1 MIETL
6 QSLWAGCLQMLN
18 LYDLAIIMLGSMV
31 GTVVGALPGLGP
43 SAGLALMIPLTFT
56 MDANAGLSLLVGVYM
71 GCMFG
76 GRITSILINTP
87 GDAPAIM
94 TCQDGYPLMCQGRG
108 GFALGLSAI
117 SSFVGGACGLLVLI
131 FLAPVITP
139 LVINFGAPEYFMLL
153 LLGLCTI
160 ALLAGDSMLKAIF
173 MTAFGFLIGLV
184 GCDFISGYTRFCYVP
199 DLLEGIEFVVVIMG
213 MYGIG
218 EVLNNVEH
226 QTHLDLG
233 KPNFKMSEYIPSFKE
248 LKESAGSIVRGSV
261 IGTVIGILPAAGGTV
276 ATFLSYA
283 TEKKI
288 AKDPNKFGHGDPRG
302 LAAPEAANNASV
314 GGALVPLITLGI
326 PGSGGTAIMLGVLIM
341 FGMRPGPLLM
351 AESGDIVWAMIAA
364 LCIANVF
371 LLLSNLL
378 MIPVFVNTIRLVEK
392 NLSML
397 VLALCC
403 VGAYALNYNYFNVW
417 LMLIFGLFG
426 YIVKK
431 FKMPAGPL
439 ILSVVLA
446 PSLESYFRQAL
457 MISKGSYSIF
467 VTRPVSLVI
476 LIIIV
481 GLFAYGVISKQMK
494 KKKAAAPA
502 ASEAAAEDDNDDK
515 E

>member
-1 MIETL
+1 MIAIL
-6 QSLWAGCLQMLN
+6 QDLWGGCLQMLT
-18 LYDLAIIMLGSMV
+18 LYNLAIIMLGSMV

-56 MDANAGLSLLVGVYM
+56 MQPASGLALLTGVYM

-108 GFALGLSAI
+108 GFALGISAI
-117 SSFVGGACGLLVLI
+117 SSFVGGTFGLIVLI
-131 FLAPVITP
+131 FLAPTIAS

-160 ALLAGDSMLKAIF
+160 ALLAGDSVIKALF

-184 GCDFISGYTRFCYVP
+184 GCDFVSGYTRFCYFP
-199 DLLEGIEFVVVIMG
+199 ELLEGVEFVVVIMG

-218 EVLNNVEH
+218 EVLSNVEN

-233 KPNFKMSEYIPSFKE
+233 KPNFKMREYLPTMKE
-248 LKESAGSIVRGSV
+248 LKETSGATLRGSL
-261 IGTVIGILPAAGGTV
+261 IGTVIGILPAAGGTI
-276 ATFLSYA
+276 ATFLAYA
-283 TEKKI
+283 TEKKV
-288 AKDPNKFGHGDPRG
+288 AKDASKFGHGDPRG

-314 GGALVPLITLGI
+314 GGALVPLITMGI

-351 AESGDIVWAMIAA
+351 TESGDIVWAMIAG
-364 LCIANVF
+364 LCMANIF
-371 LLLSNLL
+371 LLISNLL
-378 MIPVFVNTIRLVEK
+378 MIPLFVNTIRLVEK

-397 VLALCC
+397 VIALCC
-403 VGAYALNYNYFNVW
+403 VGAYALNYSYFNVW
-417 LMLIFGLFG
+417 LMLVFGLFG
-426 YIVKK
+426 FIVKK

-446 PSLESYFRQAL
+446 SSLEGYFRQSL
-457 MISKGSYSIF
+457 MLSKGSYMIF

-476 LIIIV
+476 LILIV
-481 GLFAYGVISKQMK
+481 VTFAYGVISKRVK
-494 KKKAAAPA
+494 KSKDAK
-502 ASEAAAEDDNDDK
+502 
-515 E
+515 

>member
-1 MIETL
+1 MIAIL
-6 QSLWAGCLQMLN
+6 QNLWGGCLQMLT
-18 LYDLAIIMLGSMV
+18 LYNLAIIMLGSMV

-56 MDANAGLSLLVGVYM
+56 MQPASGMALLTGVYM

-108 GFALGLSAI
+108 GFALGISAI
-117 SSFVGGACGLLVLI
+117 SSFVGGTFGLIVLI
-131 FLAPVITP
+131 FLAPTIAS

-160 ALLAGDSMLKAIF
+160 ALLAGDSVIKALF

-184 GCDFISGYTRFCYVP
+184 GCDFVSGYTRFCYFP
-199 DLLEGIEFVVVIMG
+199 ELLEGVEFVVVIMG

-218 EVLNNVEH
+218 EVLSNVEN

-233 KPNFKMSEYIPSFKE
+233 KPNFKMREYLPTMKE
-248 LKESAGSIVRGSV
+248 LKETSGATLRGSL
-261 IGTVIGILPAAGGTV
+261 IGTVIGILPAAGGTI
-276 ATFLSYA
+276 ATFLAYA
-283 TEKKI
+283 TEKKV
-288 AKDPNKFGHGDPRG
+288 AKDASKFGHGDPRG

-314 GGALVPLITLGI
+314 GGALVPLITMGI

-351 AESGDIVWAMIAA
+351 TESGDIVWAMIAG
-364 LCIANVF
+364 LCMANIF
-371 LLLSNLL
+371 LLISNLL
-378 MIPVFVNTIRLVEK
+378 MIPLFVNTIRLVEK

-397 VLALCC
+397 VIALCC
-403 VGAYALNYNYFNVW
+403 VGAYALNYSYFNVW
-417 LMLIFGLFG
+417 LMLVFGLFG
-426 YIVKK
+426 FIVKK

-446 PSLESYFRQAL
+446 SSLEGYFRQSL
-457 MISKGSYSIF
+457 MLSKGSYMIF

-476 LIIIV
+476 LILIV
-481 GLFAYGVISKQMK
+481 VTFAYGVISKRVK
-494 KKKAAAPA
+494 KSKDVK
-502 ASEAAAEDDNDDK
+502 
-515 E
+515 

>member
-1 MIETL
+1 
-6 QSLWAGCLQMLN
+6 
-18 LYDLAIIMLGSMV
+18 
-31 GTVVGALPGLGP
+31 
-43 SAGLALMIPLTFT
+43 
-56 MDANAGLSLLVGVYM
+56 
-71 GCMFG
+71 
-76 GRITSILINTP
+76 
-87 GDAPAIM
+87 
-94 TCQDGYPLMCQGRG
+94 
-108 GFALGLSAI
+108 
-117 SSFVGGACGLLVLI
+117 
-131 FLAPVITP
+131 
-139 LVINFGAPEYFMLL
+139 
-153 LLGLCTI
+153 
-160 ALLAGDSMLKAIF
+160 
-173 MTAFGFLIGLV
+173 
-184 GCDFISGYTRFCYVP
+184 
-199 DLLEGIEFVVVIMG
+199 
-213 MYGIG
+213 
-218 EVLNNVEH
+218 
-226 QTHLDLG
+226 
-233 KPNFKMSEYIPSFKE
+233 MSEYIPSFKE

>member
-1 MIETL
+1 MIAILQTL
-6 QSLWAGCLQMLN
+6 WGGCLQMLT
-18 LYDLAIIMLGSMV
+18 LYNLAIIMLGSMV

-56 MDANAGLSLLVGVYM
+56 MQPASGMALLTGVYM

-108 GFALGLSAI
+108 GFALGISAI
-117 SSFVGGACGLLVLI
+117 SSFVGGTFGLIILI
-131 FLAPVITP
+131 FLAPTIAS

-160 ALLAGDSMLKAIF
+160 ALLAGDSVIKALF

-184 GCDFISGYTRFCYVP
+184 GCDFVSGYTRFCYFP
-199 DLLEGIEFVVVIMG
+199 ELLEGVEFVVVIMG

-218 EVLNNVEH
+218 EVLSNVEN

-233 KPNFKMSEYIPSFKE
+233 KPNFKMREYLPTMKE
-248 LKESAGSIVRGSV
+248 LKETSGATLRGSL
-261 IGTVIGILPAAGGTV
+261 IGTVIGILPAAGGTI
-276 ATFLSYA
+276 ATFLAYA
-283 TEKKI
+283 TEKKV
-288 AKDPNKFGHGDPRG
+288 AKDASKFGHGDPRG

-314 GGALVPLITLGI
+314 GGALVPLITMGI

-351 AESGDIVWAMIAA
+351 TESGDIVWAMIAG
-364 LCIANVF
+364 LCMANIF
-371 LLLSNLL
+371 LLISNLL
-378 MIPVFVNTIRLVEK
+378 MIPLFVNTIRLVEK

-397 VLALCC
+397 VIALCC
-403 VGAYALNYNYFNVW
+403 VGAYALNYSYFNVW
-417 LMLIFGLFG
+417 LMLVFGLFG
-426 YIVKK
+426 FIVKK

-446 PSLESYFRQAL
+446 SSLEGYFRQSL
-457 MISKGSYSIF
+457 MLSKGSYMIF

-476 LIIIV
+476 LILIV
-481 GLFAYGVISKQMK
+481 VTFAYGVISKRVK
-494 KKKAAAPA
+494 KSKDVK
-502 ASEAAAEDDNDDK
+502 
-515 E
+515 